1 MYEDLKKELYAVHM
15 KLEKYGLVAYTSG
28 NVSVRIG
35 DHVVIKPSGVP
46 YDRLT
51 ADDFV
56 VVDLE
61 GNVVEGD
68 KKPSVD
74 TATHLYIYRKM
85 PEYGSII
92 HTHSPYAS
100 AFALLGEPIPVYST
114 AHADVFGVEVPITE
128 YAPVGSEAMGKAA
141 VAAANGAG
149 AVLLNHHGVLVFGK
163 DMDESLRKAIFLE
176 EVAMTAYLSRTLG
189 KPEPMD
195 PKEAARLYEFHHSH
209 YGQKNDSR

>member
-1 MYEDLKKELYAVHM
+1 MYEDLKKELYEAHM

-56 VVDLE
+56 VVDLD
-61 GNVVEGD
+61 GKVVEGD

-74 TATHLYIYRKM
+74 TATHLYIYRNRSDFN
-85 PEYGSII
+85 SII

-100 AFALLGEPIPVYST
+100 SFALLGEPLPVYST

-128 YAPVGSEAMGKAA
+128 YAPVGSEAIGKAA
-141 VAAANGAG
+141 VTVINRSG
-149 AVLLNHHGVLVFGK
+149 AVLLNQHGVLVFGRNV
-163 DMDESLRKAIFLE
+163 DEALRKAIFLE
-176 EVAMTAYLSRTLG
+176 EVAMTAYLSRTMG
-189 KPEPMD
+189 TPKPMD
-195 PKEAARLYEFHHSH
+195 PDEASRLYEFHHSH
-209 YGQKNDSR
+209 YGQKN